1 MAYELLGKDFI
12 PADVEPKVTGR
23 AKYAEDFRV
32 DGMVFCRLYPSPV
45 PHGRV
50 TRIDTS
56 RAEAMPGVFGV
67 LTADEVP
74 PHPMNPILSNE
85 PRFVGEPILAV
96 AAVDETTAM
105 DALDAVEVDIEPLDF
120 VVDPLDSLYPGGP
133 DARSD
138 GNSATRGVPVRT
150 IKWTAADFAAEPEG
164 SLPIGEE
171 VFEEWSYGDVD
182 AGFSDAALV
191 LDETF
196 VTGGNSHHSMEPRTN
211 MAYWEDGRCHLF
223 ASSQS
228 QSFILHELAR
238 LMDVPEENI
247 RLVAEYCGGGF
258 GSKGHAYPLMA
269 IPALLSRKIGR
280 PVMMRV
286 SRAEEYFLG
295 IARGGIQG
303 RIRLGFNAEG
313 RVLAADLRVVQDSGP
328 TEGFFDFRSAAE
340 HVSVVLTPVA
350 MRSRGVPV
358 HTNTIPRGPQRGP
371 GQNQIAAAVEP
382 ILDKAAGELGIDRLD
397 IRRINAPRHDSIVYG
412 RRIPVTSAYMV
423 EALEQGAAAFD
434 WEEKR
439 ERSGL
444 RNGSKVR
451 GVAIGQGFHAGSF
464 AGYDGLVRLTP
475 EGRLH
480 IHTGVGNL
488 GTYSH
493 TATSRAAAEV
503 LGCRWENCVV
513 ERGDTNLF
521 LPFNSGQ
528 YGSNT
533 SGTQTRT
540 MYVAAMDAV
549 EKLKAIAAMDLGGEG
564 SDYDI
569 GDERVFRR
577 NDPSV
582 ALTYP
587 EAARRAIE
595 LGGRYD
601 GHEMPDNLNSVT
613 KRAVAGVAGTG
624 LVGVARDD
632 LELPGMA
639 PALAVGFMEIE
650 LDLETGKYEI
660 LDYVGVADCGTV
672 LHPQGVATQVKGGAV
687 MGVGFATLERII
699 YDPQIGLPGNVGLH
713 QAKPPSYLDIPA
725 HMQWG
730 AVDQPDFNNPVGVK
744 GMGEPVMGAAASAL
758 ICAISDALGGHYFNR
773 TPIVTDMI
781 VNAASGRE
789 QSHGPLQVSTA

>member
-1 MAYELLGKDFI
+1 MAYELLGKDFV

-32 DGMVFCRLYPSPV
+32 DGMVFCRLFLSPV

-50 TRIDTS
+50 TRIDTG
-56 RAEAMPGVFGV
+56 RAEAMPGVVGV

-74 PHPMNPILSNE
+74 SHPMSPILSNE
-85 PRFVGEPILAV
+85 PKFIGEPILAV

-105 DALDAVEVDIEPLDF
+105 DALDAIEVDIEPLDF
-120 VVDPLDSLYPGGP
+120 IVDPLESLYPGGP
-133 DARSD
+133 NARSD

-150 IKWTAADFAAEPEG
+150 IKWTAEDFAAELEG
-164 SLPIGEE
+164 SLPMGEE

-182 AGFSDAALV
+182 AGFRDAALV

-196 VTGGNSHHSMEPRTN
+196 VTGANSHHSMEPRTN

-238 LMDVPEENI
+238 LMDVPEEDI

-295 IARGGIQG
+295 SARGGFQG
-303 RIRLGFNAEG
+303 RIRLGFRADG
-313 RVLAADLRVVQDSGP
+313 RILAADLRVVQDNGP
-328 TEGFFDFRSAAE
+328 NEGFFDFRYAGE
-340 HVSVVLTPVA
+340 HVSVVLTPLA
-350 MRSRGVPV
+350 MRARGVPI
-358 HTNTIPRGPQRGP
+358 HTNTIPRGPKRGP
-371 GQNQIAAAVEP
+371 GQNQTAAAVEP
-382 ILDKAAGELGIDRLD
+382 ILDKAARELGVDRLE
-397 IRRINAPRHDSIVYG
+397 IRRINALRHDSLVDG
-412 RRIPVTSAYMV
+412 RRIPVTSAYLV
-423 EALEQGAAAFD
+423 EALEQGAAAFN

-439 ERSGL
+439 ALSGQ

-475 EGRLH
+475 QGRLH

-493 TATSRAAAEV
+493 TATSRVAAEV
-503 LGCRWENCVV
+503 LKCRWENCVV
-513 ERGDTNLF
+513 ERGDTNRY

-540 MYVAAMDAV
+540 TYAAAMDAV
-549 EKLKAIAAMDLGGEG
+549 EKLKAIAAMGLGGEPG
-564 SDYDI
+564 DYDI
-569 GDERVFRR
+569 GDEKVYLRS
-577 NDPSV
+577 DPAV

-587 EAARRAIE
+587 EAAHRAIE
-595 LGGRYD
+595 LGGRFD

-613 KRAVAGVAGTG
+613 RRAVAGLAGTG
-624 LVGVARDD
+624 LVGVARDE

-639 PALAVGFMEIE
+639 PALAVGFIEIE
-650 LDLETGKYEI
+650 LDTETGKYEI
-660 LDYVGVADCGTV
+660 LDYVGVTDCGTV
-672 LHPQGVATQVKGGAV
+672 LHPQGLATQVKGGAV
-687 MGVGFATLERII
+687 MGIGFAALERII
-699 YDPQIGLPGNVGLH
+699 YDPEIGLPGNIGLY
-713 QAKPPSYLDIPA
+713 QAKPPSYLDVPA

-730 AVDQPDFNNPVGVK
+730 AVDEPDFNNPVGVK
-744 GMGEPVMGAAASAL
+744 GIGEPVMGAAASAL
-758 ICAISDALGGHYFNR
+758 LCAISDALGGHYFNR
-773 TPIVTDMI
+773 TPVVTDMI